1 MTIPVKLLHHG
12 AAASSSSK
20 ALVCIP
26 SQQPQGSTEIVY
38 ASHAML
44 NVARQTQVITRKKQ
58 EAVWTV
64 YQTLRTQTKESATA
78 TNTVATATA
87 KRVIT
92 SVAHLLQANNDSTTT
107 TTLNVTIVCGFSD
120 GTITS
125 WSRAAQSTEW
135 TERVLRHESICET
148 TSWGDDGGRSV
159 TDISGRVLDHDN
171 NGRLLVVAC
180 TSAGS
185 EYYEFGGKDG
195 DVPRQPMV
203 HHQVLVASP
212 CNAVQMH
219 VMDEEDTSIWILVG
233 TAAPRHNKIHIF
245 WTQQE
250 PNGKLHYC
258 GSLTGHEDWITC
270 FDWFRLGHNGVHMLA
285 SGSQDA
291 KVRLW
296 KFTST
301 KTTTAPMMVEATGR
315 DTPTTTALESN
326 DNDSEEDVDEE
337 EEEEGEA
344 RLEVVHNNYM
354 TSVTLEAL
362 LIGHEERVTS
372 ISWHPNPK
380 PIYGKDLIL
389 ITSSMDRQILIWAEH
404 ENGVWTPISRVGSA
418 GGILGGSIGS
428 TLLGFVNVQ
437 LEPKEGR
444 WLLGHGFGGALYFFS
459 CQQTKENPQG
469 ENPVDTIEERAA
481 LFPWR
486 AQPCITGH
494 FEGVTDLCWEAES
507 GEYLLTTS
515 NDQTCRL
522 WAPIASADEAAE
534 NKDIWIEIARPQVHG
549 YDLSAV
555 ASLSTLDHPHLLV
568 SGADEKELRAFDAT
582 NAFLRLQRLVSG
594 EDPASDDPIN
604 RVDRAYIPSLG
615 LSTKATAADGAEE
628 DTSEVSEANTQ
639 LPLERDLG
647 AVSLWPE
654 IRKLYGHN
662 SELARLS
669 STVSAR
675 TASAYSSSEYAK
687 ELLVASSAKARD
699 VEDAC
704 IRLWNV
710 EESRCAQV
718 LTGGHRSTVAAIAF
732 SPDGKYLASSGKD
745 RRLCVWRRT
754 HKGDSSAEKDLFY
767 LASAVDSAHKRI
779 IWGVHFCPFEPNI
792 LASGSRDG
800 SVKSWRITDSLVDG
814 KMTVTMKE
822 IVDFS
827 PMATT
832 SNGKPEAVTSLAFAP
847 LGISGTYDAILALGL
862 ENGLIELWKV
872 PLNEGSKAELLTCF
886 SPQLC
891 HIATV
896 TKLAWRP
903 HRDNSMVSGETHM
916 TLASA
921 SSDHGCRIF
930 DIALPN

>member
-1 MTIPVKLLHHG
+1 
-12 AAASSSSK
+12 
-20 ALVCIP
+20 
-26 SQQPQGSTEIVY
+26 
-38 ASHAML
+38 ML
-44 NVARQTQVITRKKQ
+44 SVARQTQVTTRNKQ
-58 EAVWTV
+58 EPVWTV

-92 SVAHLLQANNDSTTT
+92 SVAHLQAKDDVVSTTT
-107 TTLNVTIVCGFSD
+107 TPAVTIVCGFSD

-125 WSRAAQSTEW
+125 WSRQQSAGEW
-135 TERVLRHESICET
+135 TERALRHESICET
-148 TSWGDDGGRSV
+148 DGRSV
-159 TDISGRVLDHDN
+159 TDISGRVVND
-171 NGRLLVVAC
+171 GRLLVVAC

-185 EYYEFGGKDG
+185 EYYEFGGKDD
-195 DVPRQPMV
+195 DVQQQQPMV
-203 HHQVLVASP
+203 HQLLVASP
-212 CNAVQMH
+212 CNAVQVQ
-219 VMDEEDTSIWILVG
+219 VMEEDGSIWMLVG

-250 PNGKLHYC
+250 PNGKPPHYC
-258 GSLTGHEDWITC
+258 GALSGHEDWITC
-270 FDWFRLGHNGVHMLA
+270 FDWFRLDSNNNNGVHMLA

-296 KFTST
+296 KFTTT
-301 KTTTAPMMVEATGR
+301 KTTTTTALVVEEA
-315 DTPTTTALESN
+315 TTALESN
-326 DNDSEEDVDEE
+326 DNDSEEEEDVDEE

-372 ISWHPNPK
+372 VSWHPNPK
-380 PIYGKDLIL
+380 PIYGQDLIL
-389 ITSSMDRQILIWAEH
+389 ITSSMDRSILIWAEH

-459 CQQTKENPQG
+459 CQPTKDNPQI
-469 ENPVDTIEERAA
+469 ENPVGTIEERAA

-494 FEGVTDLCWEAES
+494 FEGVTDLCWEAQS

-522 WAPIASADEAAE
+522 WAPIAIASANEEATE
-534 NKDIWIEIARPQVHG
+534 NKEVWIEISRPQVHG

-582 NAFLRLQRLVSG
+582 KAFLRLQRLVSG
-594 EDPASDDPIN
+594 EDPTLDDPID

-615 LSTKATAADGAEE
+615 LSNKATAADGAEE
-628 DTSEVSEANTQ
+628 DTSEASVANTQ

-662 SELARLS
+662 TELARLS

-675 TASAYSSSEYAK
+675 TASAYSSSEYTK

-718 LTGGHRSTVAAIAF
+718 LTGGHRSTVAALAF

-754 HKGDSSAEKDLFY
+754 HEGDSSGEKDLFY

-779 IWGVHFCPFEPNI
+779 IWGVHFCPFEPSI
-792 LASGSRDG
+792 LATGSRDG
-800 SVKSWRITDSLVDG
+800 SVKIWRITDSLVDE

-822 IVDFS
+822 ILDFS
-827 PMATT
+827 PIATT
-832 SNGKPEAVTSLAFAP
+832 SNDKPEAVTSLAFSP
-847 LGISGTYDAILALGL
+847 LGFSGSEDAILALGL

-872 PLNEGSKAELLTCF
+872 SLNEDPKAELLTCF
-886 SPQLC
+886 SPQIC

-903 HRDNSMVSGETHM
+903 HRDNSMVPEETRM
-916 TLASA
+916 VLASA

-930 DIALPN
+930 DIGPPN